1 MREPT
6 TWIKLDRNIEDWR
19 WFKDGNVL
27 KVFLYLL
34 LHANRE
40 DREEGTVTIHRGE
53 VVVTQETLA
62 NSTGLSRQEV
72 RTALDKLIAT
82 KDATKEKRSGKVVI
96 SIPRYDAYQ
105 RSNQSSNQRATNEQP
120 SHKKVYINNINN
132 KELKKDKNIYNP
144 QEDID
149 WATIERLRECR

>member
-1 MREPT
+1 M
-6 TWIKLDRNIEDWR
+6 
-19 WFKDGNVL
+19 L

-132 KELKKDKNIYNP
+132 RNNNYNNIIY
-144 QEDID
+144 I
-149 WATIERLRECR
+149 T

>member
-40 DREEGTVTIHRGE
+40 DRDEGTVTIRRGE

-82 KDATKEKRSGKVVI
+82 KDVTKEKRSGKVVI

-105 RSNQSSNQRATNEQP
+105 RSNQSSNQRATNDQP
-120 SHKKVYINNINN
+120 SHKNSLNNYINN
-132 KELKKDKNIYNP
+132 KELKNGKNIYHP
-144 QEDID
+144 QEEIN
-149 WATIERLRECR
+149 WEAIEMLRKCR